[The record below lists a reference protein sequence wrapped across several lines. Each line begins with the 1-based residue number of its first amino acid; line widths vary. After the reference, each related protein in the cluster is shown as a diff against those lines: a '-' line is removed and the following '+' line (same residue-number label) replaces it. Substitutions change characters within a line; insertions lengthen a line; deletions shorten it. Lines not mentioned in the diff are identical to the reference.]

1 MALDL
6 SATEAAV
13 SRNETVD
20 GSAEALIRGINQQIK
35 DAIVADDLQ
44 DATQLN
50 ALVAKLDESTS
61 RLAAAVAENTP
72 QQPPEGG
79 GGGETGGGTEG
90 GAGRAAR

>member
-6 SATEAAV
+6 TNVESAV

-20 GSAEALIRGINQQIK
+20 GSAEALIRGINDQIK
-35 DAIVADDLQ
+35 AAIVADDLQ

-50 ALVAKLDESTS
+50 ALVQRLDDSTT

-72 QQPPEGG
+72 AA
-79 GGGETGGGTEG
+79 GGGETGSGETP
-90 GAGRAAR
+90 A

>member
-6 SATEAAV
+6 TNVENAV

-20 GSAEALIRGINQQIK
+20 GSAEALIRGINDQIK
-35 DAIVADDLQ
+35 AAIVADDLQ

-50 ALVAKLDESTS
+50 ALVQRLDDSTT

-72 QQPPEGG
+72 AAEPPAEPPAEG
-79 GGGETGGGTEG
+79 
-90 GAGRAAR
+90 